1 MENNLET
8 PLKDLVKST
17 LKSSALD
24 LMLDEIAFC
33 TVNKLTKFI
42 KKDKTIKSNYKNH
55 DSNSLEILVSPSII
69 GRDKNINYNNF
80 LSEVSGDTENI
91 DLVKVRTSLDK
102 YLQDKLVVIFKDRE
116 TTDDS
121 IAAILNIKIDILTED
136 LLVISLVPHRVSN
149 IDNIVSFLLK
159 AESTS
164 TFDIEFGKQTKIC
177 KRIKFPTGKSK

>member
-24 LMLDEIAFC
+24 LMFDEIVFC

-116 TTDDS
+116 TTDGS
-121 IAAILNIKIDILTED
+121 INAILNIKIDILTED